1 VGEVDKRILVV
12 EDESIVLLDI
22 TMMLKDAG
30 FDVVGHAR
38 NGEKAIE
45 LAHALQPD
53 LVLMDIKMPKMNGLK
68 ASDVI
73 SNTFQIPVLLL
84 TAFSQREYIDEAK
97 RANIVGYLVKPITE
111 ANLIPAVE
119 IALLQAANTKKYQER
134 NAQLDETLTNR
145 KVIEKAKGII
155 MKRKNVTEEIAY
167 NKLRRLSMDK
177 QLSMETVAR
186 RIIAN
191 DQKQVNR

>member
-1 VGEVDKRILVV
+1 VGEVVKRILVV

-22 TMMLKDAG
+22 TIMLKDAG

-155 MKRKNVTEEIAY
+155 MKRKNVSEEIAY

>member
-1 VGEVDKRILVV
+1 MDKRILVV

-22 TMMLKDAG
+22 TIMLKDAG

-155 MKRKNVTEEIAY
+155 MKRKNVTEETAY

>member
-1 VGEVDKRILVV
+1 
-12 EDESIVLLDI
+12 
-22 TMMLKDAG
+22 
-30 FDVVGHAR
+30 
-38 NGEKAIE
+38 
-45 LAHALQPD
+45 
-53 LVLMDIKMPKMNGLK
+53 LMDIKMPKMNGLK

>member
-1 VGEVDKRILVV
+1 MVKRILVV

-22 TMMLKDAG
+22 TIMLKDAG

-38 NGEKAIE
+38 DGEKAIE
-45 LAHALQPD
+45 LAHSLQPD

-68 ASDVI
+68 ASEVI

-111 ANLIPAVE
+111 ADLIPAVE
-119 IALLQAANTKKYQER
+119 IALLQAANAKKYQER
-134 NAQLDETLTNR
+134 NAQLDETLANR

-155 MKRKNVTEEIAY
+155 MKRKNVSEETAY
-167 NKLRRLSMDK
+167 KKLRKLSMDK

-186 RIIAN
+186 LIVTK

>member
-1 VGEVDKRILVV
+1 MVKRILVV

-22 TMMLKDAG
+22 TIMLKDAG
-30 FDVVGHAR
+30 YDVVGHAR
-38 NGEKAIE
+38 DGEKAVE

-68 ASDVI
+68 ASEVI

-119 IALLQAANTKKYQER
+119 IALLQAANAKKYQER

-155 MKRKNVTEEIAY
+155 MKRKKVTEETAY
-167 NKLRRLSMDK
+167 KKLRRLSMDK

-186 RIIAN
+186 MIISN

>member
-1 VGEVDKRILVV
+1 MVKRILVV

-22 TMMLKDAG
+22 TIMLKDAG

-45 LAHALQPD
+45 MAHALQPD

-97 RANIVGYLVKPITE
+97 RANIVGYLVKPISE

-119 IALLQAANTKKYQER
+119 IALQQAANTKKHQER

>member
-1 VGEVDKRILVV
+1 MDKRILVV

-22 TMMLKDAG
+22 TIMLKDAG

-73 SNTFQIPVLLL
+73 SNTFQIPVLIL

-155 MKRKNVTEEIAY
+155 MKRKNVSEEIAY

>member
-1 VGEVDKRILVV
+1 VGEVVKRILVV

-22 TMMLKDAG
+22 TIMLKDAG

-45 LAHALQPD
+45 LAHELQPD

-119 IALLQAANTKKYQER
+119 IALLQAANTKKHQER

-155 MKRKNVTEEIAY
+155 MKRKNVTEETAY

>member
-1 VGEVDKRILVV
+1 MVKRILVV

-22 TMMLKDAG
+22 TIMLKDAG

-134 NAQLDETLTNR
+134 NAQLDETLANR

-186 RIIAN
+186 LIISN

>member
-1 VGEVDKRILVV
+1 VVKRILVV

-22 TMMLKDAG
+22 TIMLKDAG

>member
-22 TMMLKDAG
+22 TIMLKDAG

-155 MKRKNVTEEIAY
+155 MKRKNVSEEIAY

>member
-1 VGEVDKRILVV
+1 VGEVVKRILVV

-22 TMMLKDAG
+22 TIMLKDAG

-119 IALLQAANTKKYQER
+119 IALLQAANTKKYQEQ

>member
-1 VGEVDKRILVV
+1 MVKRILVV

-22 TMMLKDAG
+22 TIMLKDAG

>member
-1 VGEVDKRILVV
+1 MVKRILVV

-22 TMMLKDAG
+22 TIMLKDAG

-167 NKLRRLSMDK
+167 NKLRGLSMDK
-177 QLSMETVAR
+177 QLSMVTVAR

>member
-22 TMMLKDAG
+22 TIMLKDAG

-119 IALLQAANTKKYQER
+119 IALLQAANTKKYQEQ

>member
-1 VGEVDKRILVV
+1 MVKRILVV

-22 TMMLKDAG
+22 TIMLKDAG

-119 IALLQAANTKKYQER
+119 IALQQAANTKKHQER

>member
-1 VGEVDKRILVV
+1 MDKRILVV

-22 TMMLKDAG
+22 TIMLKDAG

-191 DQKQVNR
+191 NQKQVNR

>member
-22 TMMLKDAG
+22 TIMLKDAG

-177 QLSMETVAR
+177 QLSTETVAR

>member
-1 VGEVDKRILVV
+1 MVKRILVV

-22 TMMLKDAG
+22 TIMLKDAG

-38 NGEKAIE
+38 DGEKAIE

-53 LVLMDIKMPKMNGLK
+53 LVLMDIKMPKLNGLK
-68 ASDVI
+68 ASEVI

-84 TAFSQREYIDEAK
+84 TAFSQREYIDQAK

-111 ANLIPAVE
+111 ADLIPAVE
-119 IALLQAANTKKYQER
+119 IALLQADNAKKYQER
-134 NAQLDETLTNR
+134 MAQLDESLTNR

-167 NKLRRLSMDK
+167 NKLRKLSMDK
-177 QLSMETVAR
+177 QLSMEEVAKL
-186 RIIAN
+186 IVIN
-191 DQKQVNR
+191 DKKQVNR

>member
-1 VGEVDKRILVV
+1 MVKRILVV

-22 TMMLKDAG
+22 TIMLKDAG

-38 NGEKAIE
+38 DGEKAIE

-53 LVLMDIKMPKMNGLK
+53 LVLMDIKMPKLNGLK
-68 ASDVI
+68 ASEVI

-111 ANLIPAVE
+111 ADLIPAVE

-155 MKRKNVTEEIAY
+155 MKWKNVSEETAY
-167 NKLRRLSMDK
+167 KKLRKLSMDK

-186 RIIAN
+186 LIVTK

>member
-1 VGEVDKRILVV
+1 VVKRILVV

-22 TMMLKDAG
+22 TIMLKDAG

-84 TAFSQREYIDEAK
+84 TAFSQRDYIDEAK

>member
-1 VGEVDKRILVV
+1 MDKRILVV

-22 TMMLKDAG
+22 TIMLKDAG

-134 NAQLDETLTNR
+134 NVQLGETLTNR

>member
-1 VGEVDKRILVV
+1 MDKRILVV

-22 TMMLKDAG
+22 TIMLKDAG

-45 LAHALQPD
+45 LAHSLQPD

>member
-1 VGEVDKRILVV
+1 MVKRILVV
-12 EDESIVLLDI
+12 EDESILLLDI
-22 TMMLKDAG
+22 TIMLKDAG

-191 DQKQVNR
+191 DQKQVNK

>member
-1 VGEVDKRILVV
+1 MVKRILVV

-22 TMMLKDAG
+22 TIMLKDAG

-38 NGEKAIE
+38 DGEKAIE

-68 ASDVI
+68 ASEVI

-111 ANLIPAVE
+111 ADLIPAVE
-119 IALLQAANTKKYQER
+119 IALLQAANAKKYQER
-134 NAQLDETLTNR
+134 NAQLDETLANR

-155 MKRKNVTEEIAY
+155 MKRKNVSEETAY
-167 NKLRRLSMDK
+167 KKLRKLSMDK

-186 RIIAN
+186 LIVTK

>member
-1 VGEVDKRILVV
+1 MVKRILVV

-22 TMMLKDAG
+22 TIMLKDAG

-119 IALLQAANTKKYQER
+119 IALQQAANTKKQQER

>member
-1 VGEVDKRILVV
+1 MVKRILVV

-22 TMMLKDAG
+22 TIMLKDAG

-119 IALLQAANTKKYQER
+119 IALQQAANTKKHQER

-155 MKRKNVTEEIAY
+155 MKRKNVSEEIAY

>member
-1 VGEVDKRILVV
+1 MVKRILVV

-22 TMMLKDAG
+22 TIMLKDAG

-38 NGEKAIE
+38 NGKKAIE

-119 IALLQAANTKKYQER
+119 IALLQAANTKKYQEQ

>member
-1 VGEVDKRILVV
+1 
-12 EDESIVLLDI
+12 
-22 TMMLKDAG
+22 M
-30 FDVVGHAR
+30 
-38 NGEKAIE
+38 
-45 LAHALQPD
+45 
-53 LVLMDIKMPKMNGLK
+53 
-68 ASDVI
+68 
-73 SNTFQIPVLLL
+73 
-84 TAFSQREYIDEAK
+84 
-97 RANIVGYLVKPITE
+97 
-111 ANLIPAVE
+111 
-119 IALLQAANTKKYQER
+119 
-134 NAQLDETLTNR
+134 DETLTNR

>member
-1 VGEVDKRILVV
+1 MVKRILVV

-22 TMMLKDAG
+22 TIMLKDAG

-45 LAHALQPD
+45 LAHELQPD

-119 IALLQAANTKKYQER
+119 IALLQAANTKKHQER

-155 MKRKNVTEEIAY
+155 MKRKNVTEETAY
-167 NKLRRLSMDK
+167 EKLRRLSMDK

>member
-1 VGEVDKRILVV
+1 MDKRILVV

-22 TMMLKDAG
+22 TIMLKDAG

-84 TAFSQREYIDEAK
+84 TAFSQREYIDQAK

-186 RIIAN
+186 RIIEN

>member
-1 VGEVDKRILVV
+1 MVKRILVV

-22 TMMLKDAG
+22 TIMLKDAG

-53 LVLMDIKMPKMNGLK
+53 LVLMDVKMPKMNGLK

-73 SNTFQIPVLLL
+73 SNTFKIPVLLL

-145 KVIEKAKGII
+145 KIIEKAKGII

>member
-1 VGEVDKRILVV
+1 MDKRILVV

-22 TMMLKDAG
+22 TIMLKDAG

>member
-1 VGEVDKRILVV
+1 MDKRILVV
-12 EDESIVLLDI
+12 EDETIVLLDI
-22 TMMLKDAG
+22 TIMLKDAG

-155 MKRKNVTEEIAY
+155 MKRKNVSEEIAY